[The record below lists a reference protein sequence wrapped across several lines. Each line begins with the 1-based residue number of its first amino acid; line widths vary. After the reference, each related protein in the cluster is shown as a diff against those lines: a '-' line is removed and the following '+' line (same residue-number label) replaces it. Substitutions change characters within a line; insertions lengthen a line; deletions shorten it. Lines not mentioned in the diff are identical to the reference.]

1 MVLVLDGVVRHY
13 DWGSTSSL
21 PSLLGRPEDGRPW
34 AELWF
39 GAHPSAPSLAGPDR
53 TPLDQVIGGDPV
65 GALGAAV
72 HDQFGGL
79 PFLLKVLAAG
89 HPLSLQAHPSSAQA
103 KAGFAREDAAGIP
116 VDAPHRSFR
125 DRIHKPELICA
136 LTPFDA
142 LCGFREPDAT
152 LEVLATIDTPA
163 LDDLRS
169 RLRSID
175 GDGLHALLRELL
187 TLESSSAVALVG
199 AVVEACQDP
208 GPDEHADVRSM
219 VVALGERYPGDAGIL
234 TATLLNL
241 VHLLPGE
248 ALFLGAGNLHAY
260 LSGTGVEIMANS
272 DNVLRGGLTS
282 KHIDVPTLLDTVD
295 ARPLV
300 VDVQRPE
307 SVGGVAVYDTPVPEF
322 SLKRL
327 ELAGPADVSG
337 PAILLCTDGVI
348 EVAGCALDRGAA
360 AWISAADGPVGVDG
374 QGTLFVAAVGD
385 EH

>member
-1 MVLVLDGVVRHY
+1 
-13 DWGSTSSL
+13 
-21 PSLLGRPEDGRPW
+21 
-34 AELWF
+34 
-39 GAHPSAPSLAGPDR
+39 PSAPSLAGPDR

-103 KAGFAREDAAGIP
+103 KAGFARQDAAGIP

-125 DRIHKPELICA
+125 DRNHKPELICA

-187 TLESSSAVALVG
+187 TLESSSAAALVG

-219 VVALGERYPGDAGIL
+219 VVTLGERYPGDAGIL

-307 SVGGVAVYDTPVPEF
+307 SVGGVAVFDTPVPEF

>member
-1 MVLVLDGVVRHY
+1 
-13 DWGSTSSL
+13 
-21 PSLLGRPEDGRPW
+21 
-34 AELWF
+34 
-39 GAHPSAPSLAGPDR
+39 
-53 TPLDQVIGGDPV
+53 
-65 GALGAAV
+65 
-72 HDQFGGL
+72 
-79 PFLLKVLAAG
+79 
-89 HPLSLQAHPSSAQA
+89 
-103 KAGFAREDAAGIP
+103 
-116 VDAPHRSFR
+116 
-125 DRIHKPELICA
+125 
-136 LTPFDA
+136 
-142 LCGFREPDAT
+142 
-152 LEVLATIDTPA
+152 
-163 LDDLRS
+163 
-169 RLRSID
+169 
-175 GDGLHALLRELL
+175 
-187 TLESSSAVALVG
+187 
-199 AVVEACQDP
+199 
-208 GPDEHADVRSM
+208 M

>member
-1 MVLVLDGVVRHY
+1 M
-13 DWGSTSSL
+13 
-21 PSLLGRPEDGRPW
+21 
-34 AELWF
+34 
-39 GAHPSAPSLAGPDR
+39 
-53 TPLDQVIGGDPV
+53 
-65 GALGAAV
+65 
-72 HDQFGGL
+72 
-79 PFLLKVLAAG
+79 K
-89 HPLSLQAHPSSAQA
+89 
-103 KAGFAREDAAGIP
+103 K
-116 VDAPHRSFR
+116 
-125 DRIHKPELICA
+125 
-136 LTPFDA
+136 
-142 LCGFREPDAT
+142 
-152 LEVLATIDTPA
+152 
-163 LDDLRS
+163 S
-169 RLRSID
+169 R
-175 GDGLHALLRELL
+175 
-187 TLESSSAVALVG
+187 V
-199 AVVEACQDP
+199 
-208 GPDEHADVRSM
+208 
-219 VVALGERYPGDAGIL
+219 
-234 TATLLNL
+234 
-241 VHLLPGE
+241 
-248 ALFLGAGNLHAY
+248 LGAGNLHAY
-260 LSGTGVEIMANS
+260 LSGTGVEVMANS